1 MKPKPLLNR
10 YFQKKSRIKTVS
22 LAVFTDSVTLVYENA
37 ADWVVAQ
44 QAATTQE
51 ERVAAI
57 TGLIASHQLGG
68 GRFRLVL
75 GHGLYQSMLIEK
87 PDLPR
92 DEYPT
97 ALPFLIKD
105 LVNES
110 PMTLVADG
118 FPAPLKDRLQVFVT
132 ARAQVE
138 QFVRVCTQA
147 GGVVEL
153 ITAEE
158 VAWGQLTA
166 PTLNQLVMH
175 RRHQGNLQLTA
186 FKHQEMCFQRQLRG
200 FPVPLLPGQTA
211 DASTGAL
218 QLDSLALELQRS
230 LDFLSAQLREAP
242 ITQLQIACDDED
254 DEALAAA
261 LRQRLSVAV
270 HAIAPAHPALGANA
284 ARIAHAVLAA
294 PLDSGINFY
303 SDALKP
309 KIRLMTLRNVVLSWL
324 LGVVLFGSLAGW
336 LSWQNY
342 HKSQLLAAEKSRLES
357 KQGELDRAKV
367 ALAKHL
373 PSPLKVEVAGE
384 LEQHLADQQA
394 MLAAIEMHDDSLKVG
409 YAGMLQQLSQA
420 ASGDISLQRIRVS
433 GRQMDLAGLA
443 RTADA
448 VPSWLQAFQAHPAL
462 AERRF
467 EQMTLGRNERNIV
480 TFALHA
486 ERQAAPPLGSA
497 MSASGEQQ

>member
-1 MKPKPLLNR
+1 MKPNPLLNK
-10 YFQKKSRIKTVS
+10 YFQKKSRIKSAS
-22 LAVFTDSVTLVYENA
+22 LAVFSDSVTLVYESE
-37 ADWVVAQ
+37 ADWTVEQ
-44 QAATTQE
+44 QVATTLD
-51 ERVAAI
+51 ERVRAI
-57 TGLIASHQLGG
+57 SELIARHQLSGS
-68 GRFRLVL
+68 RFRLVL

-92 DEYPT
+92 EEYPT
-97 ALPFLIKD
+97 ALPFLVKD

-110 PMTLVADG
+110 PMALVADG

-132 ARAQVE
+132 AREQVE
-138 QFVRVCTQA
+138 QFVRACNQA
-147 GGVVEL
+147 AGVVEL

-158 VAWGQLTA
+158 VVWGQLTA

-175 RRHQGNLQLTA
+175 RRRQGSLQLTA
-186 FKHQEMCFQRQLRG
+186 FKQQEMCFQRQLRG
-200 FPVPLLPGQTA
+200 FPVPLLPEQGA
-211 DASTGAL
+211 DATAGAL

-230 LDFLSAQLREAP
+230 LDFLSAQLRDAP

-261 LRQRLSVAV
+261 LSQRLSVAV

-294 PLDSGINFY
+294 PLDRGINFY

-309 KIRLMTLRNVVLSWL
+309 QLRLMTLQNVVLGWL
-324 LGVVLFGSLAGW
+324 LGVVLMGSLAGW

-342 HKSQLLAAEKSRLES
+342 HKSQLLAAEKSRLET

-373 PSPLKVEVAGE
+373 PSQLKVDVAGE

-433 GRQMDLAGLA
+433 GKQLDLAGLA
-443 RTADA
+443 RSADA
-448 VPSWLQAFQAHPAL
+448 VPAWLQAFQAHPAL

-467 EQMTLGRNERNIV
+467 EQMTLGRDERNLV
-480 TFALHA
+480 TFSLHA
-486 ERQAAPPLGSA
+486 ERQVAPPLGSSV
-497 MSASGEQQ
+497 SALGDQQ